1 MEETKFYWV
10 HPEADSAGI
19 SNSIE
24 ELDEVMESEDLVYEI
39 TEEYY
44 HQLPDFYKENNQ

>member
-1 MEETKFYWV
+1 MEETKFYWI
-10 HPEADSAGI
+10 HPEAHTAGI
-19 SNSIE
+19 ADSIE

-44 HQLPDFYKENNQ
+44 HQLPDIYKENND